1 MDQPKC
7 IFCSIVEGELPSTNI
22 YSDDHCIA
30 FNDINPVANVHV
42 LVIPR
47 EHITYLTGTTKQHEN
62 LLGHLMRI
70 GAKVAEQM
78 GTAGDGYR
86 VTVNQGIN
94 AGQLVDHL
102 HLHVLGGEQLN
113 SL

>member
-7 IFCSIVEGELPSTNI
+7 IFCSIVQGELPSKNI
-22 YSDDHCIA
+22 YSDDQCIA
-30 FNDINPVANVHV
+30 FNDINPVADVHV

-47 EHITYLTGTTKQHEN
+47 EHVTYLTKTTKQHEK
-62 LLGHLMRI
+62 LLGHLMRVA
-70 GAKVAEQM
+70 AKVSEQM
-78 GTAGDGYR
+78 GTSEDGYR
-86 VTVNQGIN
+86 VSINQGVN
-94 AGQLVDHL
+94 AGQIVDHL

>member
-47 EHITYLTGTTKQHEN
+47 EHITYLTETTKRDEK
-62 LLGHLMRI
+62 LPGHLMRVA
-70 GAKVAEQM
+70 AKVAEQL
-78 GTAGDGYR
+78 GTAEDGYR
-86 VTVNQGIN
+86 VTVNQGVN
-94 AGQLVDHL
+94 AGQIVDHL

>member
-1 MDQPKC
+1 MDQLKC

-47 EHITYLTGTTKQHEN
+47 EHITYLTETTKRYEK
-62 LLGHLMRI
+62 LLGHLMRVA
-70 GAKVAEQM
+70 AKVAEHL
-78 GTAGDGYR
+78 GTAKDGYR
-86 VTVNQGIN
+86 VSVNQGIN
-94 AGQLVDHL
+94 AGQIVDHL